1 MKVEMKMRN
10 ERFFC
15 HCSMR
20 RLVLVGVFFLFQFSF
35 CGLMQAQGATNVTI
49 AGSSANGAGKVIG
62 VYGYAD
68 MLTMEE
74 VLMDE
79 TRIGEGG
86 RFELRLYANYPRLV
100 FVQVE
105 NFSQSFYVEPGRRY
119 EVWIPEFD
127 WDLGEK
133 RNIFLAPE
141 VLPLEF
147 LNVAKDELNL
157 RIGDYEALVDSF
169 VSANRVFFDPKF
181 RPQRRWFDTL
191 AALVERR
198 TKSEEGS
205 FFDYYRKYTLS
216 EMQLAMHFVSRKKLI
231 ARYVTD
237 QPVRYHDESYMR
249 LFFALYEGSISRG
262 MARVPLS
269 RLVAWVEKE
278 DLPMYMDSIGVD
290 PLLRNERVRELAA
303 LQALKESWYN
313 PVYDGQKVRRMI
325 ERIGRESR
333 FEEHRVLA
341 RRLATV
347 LGRHERGEEAEKFV
361 LPDVD
366 RNMVDLESFRGKWVY
381 LSFVRCGDPN
391 SLAELETLAF
401 FRDSVYAKNPDVVF
415 VSVACDREFQ
425 KMYHLVRTS
434 KRGHKYRWTWLHFD
448 GNYRLLEHYGVVSYP
463 TFVLIGPDG
472 RLQYDMTPTP
482 GSGFLLHGPWE
493 KRQGATEGG
502 GGALPFYM
510 R

>member
-1 MKVEMKMRN
+1 MTAMKKVVAVLL
-10 ERFFC
+10 
-15 HCSMR
+15 
-20 RLVLVGVFFLFQFSF
+20 LVAAALG
-35 CGLMQAQGATNVTI
+35 GWAQGATNVTI
-49 AGSSANGAGKVIG
+49 TGSSANAAGKMIG

-74 VLMDE
+74 VQLDE
-79 TRIGEGG
+79 TRVDDGG

-119 EVWIPEFD
+119 EVWLPEFD

-133 RNIFLAPE
+133 RNIFLEPE
-141 VLPLEF
+141 ALPLEF
-147 LNVAKDELNL
+147 MNLPADEVNL
-157 RIGDYEALVDSF
+157 KISTFEAIVDSF

-181 RPQRRWFDTL
+181 QPQRRWFDTL
-191 AALVERR
+191 TALVERR
-198 TKSEEGS
+198 MPSEEGT
-205 FFDYYRKYTLS
+205 FFDYYKHYTLA

-231 ARYVTD
+231 AKYIND

-249 LFFALYEGSISRG
+249 LLLALYEGSISHG

-269 RLVAWVEKE
+269 RLTAWVEKE
-278 DLPMYMDSIGVD
+278 DLATYIDSLGLD
-290 PLLRNERVRELAA
+290 PLLRNERVREVAA

-313 PVYDGQKVRRMI
+313 PVYDGAKVRRMI
-325 ERIGRESR
+325 ERLGRESR

-341 RRLATV
+341 RRLSAA
-347 LGRHERGEEAEKFV
+347 LGRY
-361 LPDVD
+361 VD
-366 RNMVDLESFRGKWVY
+366 RNMVDLQSFRGKWVY

-391 SLAELETLAF
+391 SLAELETLAW

-415 VSVACDREFQ
+415 VSVSCDREFQ
-425 KMYHLVRTS
+425 KMYHLLRTS

-472 RLQYDMTPTP
+472 KLQYDITPTP
-482 GSGFLLHGPWE
+482 ASGFLLHGPWE
-493 KRQGATEGG
+493 RKPDKSDE
-502 GGALPFYM
+502 GALPFYM

>member
-1 MKVEMKMRN
+1 MKSKNGHRIIHIATMIVALALALTAE
-10 ERFFC
+10 
-15 HCSMR
+15 
-20 RLVLVGVFFLFQFSF
+20 G
-35 CGLMQAQGATNVTI
+35 QGATNVTI
-49 AGSSANGAGKVIG
+49 AGLTANGTGKVIG

-74 VLMDE
+74 LLLDE
-79 TRIGEGG
+79 TRIDESG

-100 FVQVE
+100 FIQVE

-119 EVWIPEFD
+119 EVWLPEFD

-141 VLPLEF
+141 ALHVEF
-147 LNVAKDELNL
+147 LNLPSDELNL
-157 RIGDYEALVDSF
+157 KVGAYEALVDSF
-169 VSANRVFFDPKF
+169 VTANRVFFDPKF

-191 AALVERR
+191 VTLVERR
-198 TKSEEGS
+198 FPSAEGS
-205 FFDYYRKYTLS
+205 FFDYYKRYTLA

-231 ARYVTD
+231 AKYID
-237 QPVRYHDESYMR
+237 GQPVRYHDETYMR
-249 LFFALYEGSISRG
+249 LFMALFDGSVSRG
-262 MARVPLS
+262 MGKVPLN
-269 RLVAWVEKE
+269 RLKAWVEKE
-278 DLPMYMDSIGVD
+278 DLAVYLDSLGID

-313 PVYDGQKVRRMI
+313 AEYDGMKVRRMI
-325 ERIGRESR
+325 EHLGRESR
-333 FEEHRVLA
+333 FPEHKELA
-341 RRLATV
+341 QRLAAS
-347 LGRHERGEEAEKFV
+347 LGRYERGNEAERFS

-366 RNMVDLESFRGKWVY
+366 RKMVALDDFKGKWVY

-391 SLAELETLAF
+391 SLSELETLAF

-415 VSVACDREFQ
+415 VSVVCDREFQ
-425 KMYHLVRTS
+425 KMYHLLRTS
-434 KRGHKYRWTWLHFD
+434 KRGHKYNWTWLHFD

-472 RLQYDMTPTP
+472 KLQYNITPTP
-482 GSGFLLHGPWE
+482 ASGFLLHGPWE
-493 KRQGATEGG
+493 KKTEKKDDGV
-502 GGALPFYM
+502 LPFYM